1 MLTRREFLKRSAVVG
16 GGVAAG
22 LGTVTLGRRLLTT
35 SNGGGGITEPG
46 HEFDEEFNG
55 PNTDWTVAGSNDVS
69 FNDAVPGNVFMKSGM
84 VIHRASIPAFPFT
97 VTAFASNLEFNDIYS
112 QFGASMLCV
121 GGSANAA
128 TTGPKFYA
136 IQWDVAFLGEIG
148 IIDGTYDNYTTQVH
162 QNTYIKLS
170 DDLEHEIPHYLR
182 LTVNS
187 PSSIS
192 SYWSEDGENWETFLT
207 NYNPGL
213 GVTIDSVLLCSFAC
227 EVAYDWLRFT

>member
-1 MLTRREFLKRSAVVG
+1 MLTRRQFLKTAATVG
-16 GGVAAG
+16 LGAGGVA
-22 LGTVTLGRRLLTT
+22 LGSRLLTAADGG
-35 SNGGGGITEPG
+35 NGIVLNASS
-46 HEFDEEFNG
+46 FDDEFNG
-55 PNTDWTVAGSNDVS
+55 PNAGWTVAGSNGVS
-69 FNDAVPGNVFMKSGM
+69 FNTAVAGNVFLESGM
-84 VIHRASIPAFPFT
+84 VIHRATIPAFPFT
-97 VTAFASNLEFNDIYS
+97 VTAYASSLQFNDIYS

-128 TTGPKFYA
+128 TTGPEFYA

-162 QNTYIKLS
+162 QNTYVKLG
-170 DDLEHEIPHYLR
+170 DDLTYEIPHYLR

-187 PSSIS
+187 ANSIS
-192 SYWSEDGENWETFLT
+192 SYWSDDGTTWHTFLT
-207 NYNPGL
+207 HYNPGL